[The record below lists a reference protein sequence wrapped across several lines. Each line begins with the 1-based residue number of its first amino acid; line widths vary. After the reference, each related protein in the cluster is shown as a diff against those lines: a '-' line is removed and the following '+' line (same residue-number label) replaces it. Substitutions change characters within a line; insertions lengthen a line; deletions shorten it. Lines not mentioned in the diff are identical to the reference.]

1 MGQWAGILT
10 LRCDTSDINIYFYSS
25 IDVLNT
31 LFTVDLKDIAK
42 TNLHQQTKKVI
53 NLKWSQVLVSDEL
66 SEDRHIS

>member
-31 LFTVDLKDIAK
+31 LFPVDLKDIAK